1 MGHLAAVPKPAKDAA
16 LEKAG
21 VGFIDENG
29 GGGEVARKA
38 VRGA

>member
-21 VGFIDENG
+21 VGFIHENRAG
-29 GGGEVARKA
+29 VEEARM
-38 VRGA
+38 RGA

>member
-1 MGHLAAVPKPAKDAA
+1 MGHLAAVPKPAKDAAA

-29 GGGEVARKA
+29 G
-38 VRGA
+38 RG